1 MSFSSFF
8 LSDSYDKVHALGDR
22 LGDVKGLIDWSAFVP
37 LLSSLYDDD
46 HVTGGR
52 PHTDE
57 IVLIK
62 MLILQQWYSLSDA
75 ALEKECYDRLSF
87 QHFLDFPSHIP
98 DRTTIWKCRERIIKN
113 NADTLIWSELQ
124 RQLDERGLKITRG
137 TIQDATFITSD
148 PGHAR
153 ADKPRGGLAQT
164 RRSKDGTWAKKG
176 KKSFFGYKMHSLLDK
191 DHMFIRRMKTT
202 TASLHDSQV
211 DLSERGETV
220 YRDKGYFGVK
230 PKASMD
236 KTMKR
241 AVRNKPLSEKDKRR
255 NKAISRVRSRV
266 EYPFAVIKRTFQGG
280 HELVTTVQ
288 RVHVKNM
295 FACVAY
301 NLFRLETILNPKK
314 KQKKTR

>member
-1 MSFSSFF
+1 MSFSSYF
-8 LSDSYDKVHALGDR
+8 LSESYDKVHALGDR
-22 LGDVKGLIDWSAFVP
+22 LGDVKDLIDWSAFVP
-37 LLSSLYDDD
+37 IFSSLYDDNR
-46 HVTGGR
+46 VTGGR

-62 MLILQQWYSLSDA
+62 MLILQQWYGLSDA

-98 DRTTIWKCRERIIKN
+98 DRTTIWRCRERISAHY
-113 NADTLIWSELQ
+113 ADNCIWSELQ
-124 RQLDERGLKITRG
+124 RQLDARGLQITRG

-153 ADKPRGGLAQT
+153 ADKPRGEEAQT
-164 RRSKDGTWAKKG
+164 RRSKEGTWSKKG
-176 KKSFFGYKMHSLLDK
+176 NKSYFGYKLHSLIDK
-191 DHMFIRRMKTT
+191 EYMFIRRIRTT
-202 TASLHDSQV
+202 TASLHDSQI
-211 DLSERGETV
+211 DLSSQGQTV
-220 YRDKGYFGVK
+220 YRDKGYFGTQ

-241 AVRNKPLSEKDKRR
+241 AVRNKSLSEKDKRR
-255 NKAISRVRSRV
+255 NKAISRVRSKV
-266 EYPFAVIKRTFQGG
+266 EYPFAVIKRTFRGG

-288 RVHVKNM
+288 RAHVKNM

-301 NLFRLETILNPKK
+301 NLFRLETIVNPKK
-314 KQKKTR
+314 TR